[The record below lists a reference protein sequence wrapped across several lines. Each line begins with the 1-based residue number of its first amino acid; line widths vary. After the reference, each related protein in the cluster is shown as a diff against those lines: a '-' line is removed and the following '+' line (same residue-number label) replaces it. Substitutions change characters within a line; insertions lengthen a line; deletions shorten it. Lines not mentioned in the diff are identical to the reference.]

1 MSNFAYQTPQS
12 CYTGAQARRAT
23 NQIMRMRDLE
33 KASGVGRETIRFY
46 IREGLLPEPARAS
59 RNSASYG
66 EEHVARLKAIKRLQE
81 ERFLPLAVIRTLLD
95 DDSGERW
102 LEPQAFPMLDA
113 LLAARLGGEGE
124 RIGLAALR
132 QRIGGEDD
140 EIAEHVASGLIS
152 VDVAATLS
160 ARDAAILTALAELR
174 DIGFTRDLGFTAEA
188 MRFYTDFI
196 EWVTN
201 QEMRLFF
208 EHTTGQVGEGQAL
221 LMAERG
227 IAVINDLLSL
237 LRTRAILRKLGERR
251 RVANDNA

>member
-1 MSNFAYQTPQS
+1 
-12 CYTGAQARRAT
+12 
-23 NQIMRMRDLE
+23 MRMRDLE

-46 IREGLLPEPARAS
+46 IREGLLPEPDRAS

-66 EEHVARLKAIKRLQE
+66 ETHVARLKAIKRLQE

-95 DDSGERW
+95 DDDGARW

-113 LLAARLGGEGE
+113 LLAARLGENGE
-124 RIGLAALR
+124 RVAVATLLDQI
-132 QRIGGEDD
+132 D
-140 EIAEHVASGLIS
+140 ENVDAIAEQTAIGMIS
-152 VDVAATLS
+152 VAADGTMT
-160 ARDAAILTALAELR
+160 ARDAAIMRALTELR
-174 DIGFTRDLGFTAEA
+174 DIGFTRELGFAGDG
-188 MRFYTDFI
+188 MRFYLDFI
-196 EWVTN
+196 EWVTT

-208 EHTTGQVGEGQAL
+208 EHTAGQVGEDKAL

-251 RVANDNA
+251 RVANDNI